1 MRRRVMRW
9 CDRLKRR
16 GAGSIRPVAELK
28 TLSEGDDDGGPHA
41 ASYALLLAVL
51 MFICFA
57 LAFAQGANAAIGE
70 QPRVFGEMEAQIL
83 VDLIIAGLTVLLN
96 GAVTYGVTM
105 TQLRWLRSDLDRH
118 ESDIE
123 KIRDW
128 QNEHVATFHERRSSS
143 RRDRV
148 TD

>member
-1 MRRRVMRW
+1 MRWFKRRV
-9 CDRLKRR
+9 
-16 GAGSIRPVAELK
+16 ARPNHPAAELK
-28 TLSEGDDDGGPHA
+28 TLSGGEDDGGPHA

-105 TQLRWLRSDLDRH
+105 TQLRWLRTDLNRH
-118 ESDIE
+118 EADIE
-123 KIRDW
+123 RIREW

>member
-1 MRRRVMRW
+1 MLW
-9 CDRLKRR
+9 FKRR
-16 GAGSIRPVAELK
+16 ATRANRALVESAPVPLDDGVAVPS
-28 TLSEGDDDGGPHA
+28 TLSYAFLLVAFLLFCA
-41 ASYALLLAVL
+41 A
-51 MFICFA
+51 M
-57 LAFAQGANAAIGE
+57 AFAQAAHAAIGE
-70 QPRVFGEMEAQIL
+70 SSRVMGEMEAQIL

-105 TQLRWLRSDLDRH
+105 TQLRWLRTDLNRH
-118 ESDIE
+118 ETDIE

-143 RRDRV
+143 RRDRA